1 MRLRQIEIF
10 YHVFREGSISGAA
23 RVLHVSQP
31 SVSKV
36 LRHAEDQLGF
46 ALFYRK
52 KGKLSPTSAAIELFA
67 DAENIYGQIGALN
80 RAASNIRN
88 RKGGHIR
95 LGVLPSLSLTVIPD
109 WIARLRKDDPQLS
122 FEITTLHSDEMDA
135 ALLEKKCD
143 LCIGFEAS
151 DDERLVS
158 RNLSNAE
165 LVLITQPGQLDAK
178 DGKVDL
184 SVLHEA
190 DFVGLKDS
198 GPAGTALTE
207 RLEKEAI
214 TPNEVV
220 TTHTYYVAASLVR
233 LGVGISVVDRFTAN
247 SFMAENLEKHE
258 FSTSISHPV
267 CAISHVDGHQP
278 EILAACLTAIESL
291 ISN

>member
-23 RVLHVSQP
+23 RALHVSQP

-52 KGKLSPTSAAIELFA
+52 KGKLSPTPAAIELFA

-109 WIARLRKDDPQLS
+109 WIARLREDDPHLS
-122 FEITTLHSDEMDA
+122 FEITTLHSDEMDS

-158 RNLSNAE
+158 RNISDAE
-165 LVLITQPGQLDAK
+165 LVLITQPGQLEAI

-198 GPAGTALTE
+198 GPAGTALTK

-247 SFMAENLEKHE
+247 SFMAKNLDKHE
-258 FSTSISHPV
+258 FSTSVSHRV
-267 CAISHVDGHQP
+267 CAISHIDGHQP
-278 EILAACLTAIESL
+278 EVLAACITAIESL
-291 ISN
+291 ISD